1 MNGQNRIE
9 FTDLWTR
16 GFSTGFSTGN
26 LSLSPIDCLL
36 AGVAN
41 QASEGLEGAAKG
53 ALRPGRVVCGRL
65 AGEFLEA
72 AGKRFGDLSIE
83 KKVILCDLVMQNAA
97 TGVDEG

>member
-26 LSLSPIDCLL
+26 LSLSPDRLP
-36 AGVAN
+36 AGQSREPGIRGPGRRSKV
-41 QASEGLEGAAKG
+41 
-53 ALRPGRVVCGRL
+53 ALRRGRVVCGRL